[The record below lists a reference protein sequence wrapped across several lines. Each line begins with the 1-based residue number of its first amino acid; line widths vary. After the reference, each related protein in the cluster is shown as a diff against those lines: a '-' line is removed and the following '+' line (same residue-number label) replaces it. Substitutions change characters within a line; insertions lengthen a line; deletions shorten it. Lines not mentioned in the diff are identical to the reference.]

1 MPDTNPVRAFL
12 SQAHLAMAVE
22 ATAFARDVL
31 APRPEQRDD
40 RSART
45 EARELLGLLGHGGWL
60 RPILAQDLRACCLVR
75 EALAAASPLAD
86 AVFALQGLG
95 STPLIIAGR
104 AALRDRWVPGAI
116 EGRLMSAFAM
126 TEPDAGSDVASMATT
141 ATRDGDRYVLNGTKT
156 FISNAGIADWY
167 TVFAVTDPALGHRG
181 ISCFAVPAETRG
193 LRFVRAL
200 ELSAPHPLGEIAF
213 EDCRVSAADL
223 VGAEGEGFKLGLAT
237 LDRLRPT
244 VAAAACGMA
253 ARALEEALTHVRQR
267 RQFGKHLAE
276 FQLVQQKLA
285 TMATDLTAARLLV
298 YRAAWEKDGGRDRIT
313 VEAAMAKAFA
323 TEAAQRVVDAAV
335 QLLGGRG
342 VLADHPV
349 DRLYRSVRAL
359 RIYEGTT
366 EIQQLII
373 AGELLKGDGQK
384 TADAH

>member
-1 MPDTNPVRAFL
+1 
-12 SQAHLAMAVE
+12 
-22 ATAFARDVL
+22 
-31 APRPEQRDD
+31 
-40 RSART
+40 
-45 EARELLGLLGHGGWL
+45 
-60 RPILAQDLRACCLVR
+60 
-75 EALAAASPLAD
+75 
-86 AVFALQGLG
+86 
-95 STPLIIAGR
+95 
-104 AALRDRWVPGAI
+104 
-116 EGRLMSAFAM
+116 
-126 TEPDAGSDVASMATT
+126 
-141 ATRDGDRYVLNGTKT
+141 
-156 FISNAGIADWY
+156 
-167 TVFAVTDPALGHRG
+167 
-181 ISCFAVPAETRG
+181 VPAETKG

-213 EDCRVSAADL
+213 EDCRVPADAI

-253 ARALEEALTHVRQR
+253 ARALAEALAHVRQR
-267 RQFGKHLAE
+267 RQFGKPLAE
-276 FQLVQQKLA
+276 FQLVQEKLA

-366 EIQQLII
+366 EVQHLII
-373 AGELLKGDGQK
+373 AGELLKSAGPK
-384 TADAH
+384 TSDAH